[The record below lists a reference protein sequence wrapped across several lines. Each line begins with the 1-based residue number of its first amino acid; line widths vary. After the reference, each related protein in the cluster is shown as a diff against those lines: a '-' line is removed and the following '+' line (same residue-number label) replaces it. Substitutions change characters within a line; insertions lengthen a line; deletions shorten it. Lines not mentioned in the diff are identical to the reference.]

1 MSEFPRETIV
11 GRSTKKGMIKK
22 NEKKKA
28 LREDFLKEN
37 LSRKFH
43 WKKQLEKIEHDY
55 LKDSEGKV

>member
-43 WKKQLEKIEHDY
+43 
-55 LKDSEGKV
+55 